1 MILYIMSKN
10 KNIAVEN
17 DATAKGAIAM
27 LREIAIIGGGA
38 AGMMAAI
45 VAARNG
51 ANVVIYEKMNRV
63 GKKILATGN
72 GRCNLT
78 NINLSHQNIGCL
90 HSTNRDLVRNILKQ
104 FTVENTIDFFEI
116 LGIAHKV
123 EAGGKVFPMSD
134 QASSVLDVLRY
145 EIDKLGISVL
155 CDCEIQSVK
164 KIKDQFLLKDQNGV
178 EYRADRVIM
187 VTGGMSSPSLGS
199 NGSGYGLAKSLGHK
213 VVKPFPALVQLK
225 LESPFLK
232 VIKGIKFDGEAS
244 ILVDGEA
251 LRKEEGEILFTEY
264 GISGPPILQLSR
276 SAVEALEY
284 KKKPQLKIDMFPSHT
299 HDELVALISLRLSY
313 QYDRPL
319 DFSFIGLINKRMIPI
334 ILKEAGIHHLD
345 KLCSEVSNKEI
356 RNIVKI
362 LKDWEFSITGS
373 QTWAN
378 SQVTAGGI
386 DVSSICPETLE
397 SKLVKGLFF
406 AGEILDVDGDCGGYN
421 LQWAWSSGYVV
432 GNEATIK

>member
-1 MILYIMSKN
+1 
-10 KNIAVEN
+10 
-17 DATAKGAIAM
+17 M
-27 LREIAIIGGGA
+27 LREVAIIGGGA

-51 ANVVIYEKMNRV
+51 ANVVIYERMNRV
-63 GKKILATGN
+63 GKKILTTGN

-78 NINLSHQNIGCL
+78 NINLNHQNLGCL

-104 FTVENTIDFFEI
+104 FTVEDTINFFEV

-123 EAGGKVFPMSD
+123 EGGGKVFPMSD

-145 EIDKLGISVL
+145 EMDKLGIAVL

-164 KIKDQFLLKDQNGV
+164 KLKDRFLLKDRSGA
-178 EYRADRVIM
+178 EYSADKVIM

-199 NGSGYGLAKSLGHK
+199 NGSGYELAKNLGHK

-232 VIKGIKFDGEAS
+232 AIKGIKFDGEAL

-276 SAVEALEY
+276 KAIEALEY
-284 KKKPQLKIDMFPSHT
+284 KREPQLKIDMFPGHT
-299 HDELVALISLRLSY
+299 HDELVDLISLRLSY

-319 DFSFIGLINKRMIPI
+319 DFSFIGLINKRIIPV
-334 ILKEAGIHHLD
+334 ILKEAGIHQLD
-345 KLCSEVSNKEI
+345 KMCSEVSNKEI
-356 RNIVKI
+356 KNIVKI
-362 LKDWEFSITGS
+362 LKGWEFSITGS
-373 QTWAN
+373 QSWAN

-386 DVSSICPETLE
+386 DVSSICPESLE